1 MRTLC
6 CWDGQ
11 RRRISILHA
20 AIVAYPALRASAIG
34 PCHPT
39 IGPSAAAIA
48 PLPLVARTWQA
59 EAAASFRCPP
69 PMHRRHDLDTLRI
82 AAFALLI
89 LYHAAMAYVAGWDFH
104 LKSTYTAEWLQWP
117 MIAMNRWRMPLLFT
131 ISGIALG
138 LSLPEHGRWRHTL
151 RRCWRLQL
159 PLLFGIVAVVSLQAY
174 YEALDKGDV
183 APGLARFLWRYWQ
196 FRPWPGAHFSGA
208 AYGFTWNHLW
218 YLAYLLPYTVLAVV
232 LASLL
237 RPLRGA
243 LPRWQISDRVLGGL
257 LLVLPVAWLA
267 WALLVLM
274 PHWPPTHALLD
285 DVYVHAESLPLFLG
299 GFMAARWQR
308 GWELLMRGRRLTLAL
323 AVLGLCLE
331 LGIRALARLP
341 HVGDVDAWVLA
352 LPWGQTERIGRALY
366 TWCMLLALFGWARV
380 LLSHPWPGQGYCREA
395 VFSWYI
401 LHQTLLIALLYALR
415 PLQLGPWLEP
425 ALLVAGTIS
434 GCLLIHELLI
444 RRVRWLRPLFGLRND
459 ASSLPVARVA
469 PV

>member
-138 LSLPEHGRWRHTL
+138 LSLPEHGRWRHAL

-285 DVYVHAESLPLFLG
+285 DVYVHAESLSLFLG

-308 GWELLMRGRRLTLAL
+308 GWELLVRGRRLTLAL

-380 LLSHPWPGQGYCREA
+380 LLSRPWPGQGYCREA

>member
-1 MRTLC
+1 
-6 CWDGQ
+6 
-11 RRRISILHA
+11 
-20 AIVAYPALRASAIG
+20 
-34 PCHPT
+34 
-39 IGPSAAAIA
+39 
-48 PLPLVARTWQA
+48 
-59 EAAASFRCPP
+59 
-69 PMHRRHDLDTLRI
+69 MHRRHDLDTLRI

-104 LKSTYTAEWLQWP
+104 LKSTYTSEWLQWP
-117 MIAMNRWRMPLLFT
+117 MIALNRWRMPLLFA

-138 LSLPEHGRWRHTL
+138 LSLPDRGRLQHTL
-151 RRCWRLQL
+151 RRGWRLLL

-196 FRPWPGAHFSGA
+196 FQPWPGAHFSGA

-237 RPLRGA
+237 RPLRKL
-243 LPRWQISDRVLGGL
+243 LPGWQPSDRLLGAS
-257 LLVLPVAWLA
+257 LLVVPVAWLA
-267 WALLVLM
+267 WSLLVLM
-274 PHWPPTHALLD
+274 PRWPPTHALLD

-299 GFMAARWQR
+299 GFLAARWQR
-308 GWELLMRGRRLTLAL
+308 GWDLLVRGRRVTLAL

-341 HVGDVDAWVLA
+341 HVGDLDAWVLA
-352 LPWGQTERIGRALY
+352 LPWAQTERVGRALY
-366 TWCMLLALFGWARV
+366 TWCMLLTLFGWARV
-380 LLSHPWPGQGYCREA
+380 LLSRPWPGLAYCREA

-401 LHQTLLIALLYALR
+401 LHQTVLIVLLYALR

-425 ALLVAGTIS
+425 ALLVAGTIG

-444 RRVRWLRPLFGLRND
+444 RRVRWLRPLFGLGTCCAGVEPSPHSAALARFTLARLPTDDEDNGCSRRNGTCGCSTLSTP
-459 ASSLPVARVA
+459 AGSCR
-469 PV
+469 

>member
-1 MRTLC
+1 
-6 CWDGQ
+6 
-11 RRRISILHA
+11 
-20 AIVAYPALRASAIG
+20 
-34 PCHPT
+34 
-39 IGPSAAAIA
+39 
-48 PLPLVARTWQA
+48 
-59 EAAASFRCPP
+59 
-69 PMHRRHDLDTLRI
+69 MHRRHDLDTLRI

-104 LKSTYTAEWLQWP
+104 LKSAYTAEWLQWP
-117 MIAMNRWRMPLLFT
+117 MIALNRWRMPLLFA

-138 LSLPEHGRWRHTL
+138 LSLPDHGRLQHTL
-151 RRCWRLQL
+151 RRSWRLLL

-174 YEALDKGDV
+174 CEALDKGDV
-183 APGLARFLWRYWQ
+183 APGLGHFLWRYWQ

-237 RPLRGA
+237 RPLRRA
-243 LPRWQISDRVLGGL
+243 LPRWRPGDRLLGPL
-257 LLVLPVAWLA
+257 LLALPVAWLA
-267 WALLVLM
+267 WSLLVLM
-274 PHWPPTHALLD
+274 PRWPPTHALLD

-299 GFMAARWQR
+299 GFLAARWQR
-308 GWELLMRGRRLTLAL
+308 GWDLLVRGRRVTLAL

-341 HVGDVDAWVLA
+341 HAGDLDAWVLA
-352 LPWGQTERIGRALY
+352 LPWAQTERVGRALY
-366 TWCMLLALFGWARV
+366 TWCMLLTLFGWARV
-380 LLSHPWPGQGYCREA
+380 LLDRPWPWLNYCREA

-401 LHQTLLIALLYALR
+401 LHQTVLIVLLYALR

-444 RRVRWLRPLFGLRND
+444 RRSRWLRPLFGLRAD
-459 ASSLPVARVA
+459 PPASPIARA
-469 PV
+469 ATAR

>member
-1 MRTLC
+1 
-6 CWDGQ
+6 
-11 RRRISILHA
+11 
-20 AIVAYPALRASAIG
+20 
-34 PCHPT
+34 
-39 IGPSAAAIA
+39 
-48 PLPLVARTWQA
+48 
-59 EAAASFRCPP
+59 
-69 PMHRRHDLDTLRI
+69 MHRRHDLDTLRI

-104 LKSTYTAEWLQWP
+104 LKSAYTAEWLQWP
-117 MIAMNRWRMPLLFT
+117 MIALNRWRMPLLFA

-138 LSLPEHGRWRHTL
+138 LSLPAQGRLPHTL
-151 RRCWRLQL
+151 RRCWRLLL

-174 YEALDKGDV
+174 YEALDKGEV
-183 APGLARFLWRYWQ
+183 APGLGPFLWRYWQ

-243 LPRWQISDRVLGGL
+243 LPRWRISDRVLGGL

-274 PHWPPTHALLD
+274 PRWPPTHALLD

-299 GFMAARWQR
+299 GFIAARWQR
-308 GWELLMRGRRLTLAL
+308 GWELLVRGRRLTLAL
-323 AVLGLCLE
+323 AGLGLCLE

-341 HVGDVDAWVLA
+341 HVGELDAWVLA
-352 LPWGQTERIGRALY
+352 LPWGQTERVGRALY

-380 LLSHPWPGQGYCREA
+380 LLSRPWPGLDYCREA

-401 LHQTLLIALLYALR
+401 LHQTVLIVLLYALR

-425 ALLVAGTIS
+425 ALLVAGTVG
-434 GCLLIHELLI
+434 GCLLIHELLT
-444 RRVRWLRPLFGLRND
+444 RRVRWLRPLFGLR
-459 ASSLPVARVA
+459 AGSPSLPVARVA

>member
-1 MRTLC
+1 
-6 CWDGQ
+6 
-11 RRRISILHA
+11 
-20 AIVAYPALRASAIG
+20 
-34 PCHPT
+34 
-39 IGPSAAAIA
+39 
-48 PLPLVARTWQA
+48 
-59 EAAASFRCPP
+59 
-69 PMHRRHDLDTLRI
+69 MHRRHDLDTLRI
-82 AAFALLI
+82 AAFGLLI

-104 LKSTYTAEWLQWP
+104 LKSAYTAEWLQWP
-117 MIAMNRWRMPLLFT
+117 MIAMNRWRMPLLFA

-138 LSLPEHGRWRHTL
+138 LSLPDQGRLRHTL

-174 YEALDKGDV
+174 CEALDKGDV

-208 AYGFTWNHLW
+208 EYGFTWNHLW

-237 RPLRGA
+237 RPLRSA
-243 LPRWQISDRVLGGL
+243 LPRWQASDRLLGTL
-257 LLVLPVAWLA
+257 LLALPVAWLS

-274 PHWPPTHALLD
+274 PRWPPTHALLD
-285 DVYVHAESLPLFLG
+285 DVYVHAESLPLFLA
-299 GFMAARWQR
+299 GFLAARWQR
-308 GWELLMRGRRLTLAL
+308 GWDLLVRGRRLTLAL
-323 AVLGLCLE
+323 AVLGLSLE

-341 HVGDVDAWVLA
+341 HVGDLDAWVLA
-352 LPWGQTERIGRALY
+352 LPWAQTERVGRALY
-366 TWCMLLALFGWARV
+366 TWCMLLTLFGWARV
-380 LLSHPWPGQGYCREA
+380 LLDRHWPGLAYCREA

-401 LHQTLLIALLYALR
+401 LHQTVLIVLLYALR

-425 ALLVAGTIS
+425 ALLVAGTIG

-444 RRVRWLRPLFGLRND
+444 RRTRWLRPLFGLRA
-459 ASSLPVARVA
+459 ASPSLLVTRVA

>member
-1 MRTLC
+1 
-6 CWDGQ
+6 
-11 RRRISILHA
+11 
-20 AIVAYPALRASAIG
+20 
-34 PCHPT
+34 
-39 IGPSAAAIA
+39 
-48 PLPLVARTWQA
+48 
-59 EAAASFRCPP
+59 
-69 PMHRRHDLDTLRI
+69 MHRRHDLDTLRI

-104 LKSTYTAEWLQWP
+104 LKSAYTAEWLQWP
-117 MIAMNRWRMPLLFT
+117 MIAMNRWRMPLLFA

-174 YEALDKGDV
+174 YEALDNGDV

-267 WALLVLM
+267 WTLLVLM
-274 PHWPPTHALLD
+274 PRWPPTHALLD

-308 GWELLMRGRRLTLAL
+308 GWELLVRGRRLTLAL
-323 AVLGLCLE
+323 AGLGLCVE

-380 LLSHPWPGQGYCREA
+380 LLSRPWPGLAYCREA

-401 LHQTLLIALLYALR
+401 LHQTVLIVLLYALR

-425 ALLVAGTIS
+425 ALLVAGTIG

-444 RRVRWLRPLFGLRND
+444 RRVRWLRPLFGLRA
-459 ASSLPVARVA
+459 ASPSLPVARVA